1 MKISVLLFSI
11 TVFLSVTCIS
21 KDLEPLP
28 LAQKIFGNDSVP
40 NIADYITGEYI
51 GRPNGTDIPKGSSK
65 KFLLLGQSENT
76 AVVSLTTIDTTGKGI
91 DLYLHFLK
99 ENTWKIAAVRFL
111 SLSGIIEY
119 KVKALE
125 RLSSKQIDSIIKNP
139 PVETKGKKMIKFSS
153 RDEYN
158 FLLGNAK
165 LTLALDDSIAS
176 HFEKNKEKFE
186 KIKELAFK
194 QMEKAKK
201 GDFDV
206 QFFKNLEKQYQKCL
220 ISSLFFGNNRLQNCL
235 IFQIYGSFKNE
246 VGYLY
251 IKDKT
256 KLPKM
261 EPNAV
266 IMLRELGNGWYLYK
280 TT

>member
-1 MKISVLLFSI
+1 MKIFILLFSV
-11 TVFLSVTCIS
+11 TLFLSSNCFS
-21 KDLEPLP
+21 QNLEPLS
-28 LAQKIFGNDSVP
+28 LAKKIFGNDSIP
-40 NIADYITGEYI
+40 NMSDYITGEYI

-65 KFLLLGQSENT
+65 KFLLLGQNENT
-76 AVVSLTTIDTTGKGI
+76 AVTSLTTIDTNGKGI

-99 ENTWKIAAVRFL
+99 ENIWKICAVRFL
-111 SLSGIIEY
+111 SISGTVEY
-119 KVKALE
+119 KAKALE
-125 RLSSKQIDSIIKNP
+125 RLSPKQIDSIIKNP

-153 RDEYN
+153 IDEYN

-165 LTLALDDSIAS
+165 LTLALDDSIAN
-176 HFEKNKEKFE
+176 HFEKNKDEFE

-194 QMEKAKK
+194 QMEKKK
-201 GDFDV
+201 KSTFDDK
-206 QFFKNLEKQYQKCL
+206 FFKNLEKQYQKAL
-220 ISSLFFGNNRLQNCL
+220 ISSLSFGNNRMQNCL
-235 IFQIYGSFKNE
+235 IFQIYGSNKNT

-256 KLPKM
+256 QLPKM
-261 EPNAV
+261 EPNSI

>member
-1 MKISVLLFSI
+1 MKIYILLFSI
-11 TVFLSVTCIS
+11 TLFIS
-21 KDLEPLP
+21 ANCFSMNLEPLP
-28 LAQKIFGNDSVP
+28 LAQKIFGNDSIP

-65 KFLLLGQSENT
+65 KFLLLGQNENT
-76 AVVSLTTIDTTGKGI
+76 AVVSLTTIDTNGKGI

-99 ENTWKIAAVRFL
+99 ESTWKICAVRFL
-111 SLSGIIEY
+111 SISGTVEY

-125 RLSSKQIDSIIKNP
+125 RLSPKQIDSIINNP
-139 PVETKGKKMIKFSS
+139 QEEIKGKKVIKFTS

-165 LTLALDDSIAS
+165 LTIALDDSIVN
-176 HFEKNKEKFE
+176 HFEKNKDEFE
-186 KIKELAFK
+186 KIKEIAFK
-194 QMEKAKK
+194 QMKK
-201 GDFDV
+201 KKKSTFDDK
-206 QFFKNLEKQYQKCL
+206 FFKYLEKQFHKVF
-220 ISSLFFGNNRLQNCL
+220 ISSLSFRNDRMQNSL

-251 IKDKT
+251 LKDKT

-261 EPNAV
+261 TPNSV
-266 IMLRELGNGWYLYK
+266 IMLRELSDGWYIYK

>member
-1 MKISVLLFSI
+1 MKIYILLFSI
-11 TVFLSVTCIS
+11 TLFIS
-21 KDLEPLP
+21 ANCFSMNLEPLP
-28 LAQKIFGNDSVP
+28 LAQKIFGNDSIP

-65 KFLLLGQSENT
+65 KFLLLGQNENT
-76 AVVSLTTIDTTGKGI
+76 AVVSLTTIDTNGKGI

-99 ENTWKIAAVRFL
+99 ESTWKICAVRFL
-111 SLSGIIEY
+111 SISGTVEY

-125 RLSSKQIDSIIKNP
+125 RLSPKQIDSIINNP
-139 PVETKGKKMIKFSS
+139 QEEIKGKKVIKFTS

-165 LTLALDDSIAS
+165 LTIALDDSIVN
-176 HFEKNKEKFE
+176 HFEKNKDEFE
-186 KIKELAFK
+186 KIKEIAFK
-194 QMEKAKK
+194 QMKK
-201 GDFDV
+201 KKKSTFDDK
-206 QFFKNLEKQYQKCL
+206 FFKYLEKQFHKVF
-220 ISSLFFGNNRLQNCL
+220 ISSLSFRNDRMQNSL

-261 EPNAV
+261 TPNSV
-266 IMLRELGNGWYLYK
+266 IMLRELSDGWYIYK

>member
-1 MKISVLLFSI
+1 MKIYILLFSI
-11 TVFLSVTCIS
+11 TLFIS
-21 KDLEPLP
+21 ANCFSMNLEPLP
-28 LAQKIFGNDSVP
+28 LAQKIFGNDSIP

-65 KFLLLGQSENT
+65 KFLLLGQNENT
-76 AVVSLTTIDTTGKGI
+76 AVVSLTTIDTNGKGI

-99 ENTWKIAAVRFL
+99 ESTWKICAVRFL
-111 SLSGIIEY
+111 SISGTVEY

-125 RLSSKQIDSIIKNP
+125 RLSPKQIDSIIKNP
-139 PVETKGKKMIKFSS
+139 QEEIKGKKVIKFTS

-165 LTLALDDSIAS
+165 LTIALDDSIVN
-176 HFEKNKEKFE
+176 HFEKNKDEFE
-186 KIKELAFK
+186 KIKEIAFK
-194 QMEKAKK
+194 QMKK
-201 GDFDV
+201 KKKSTFDDK
-206 QFFKNLEKQYQKCL
+206 FFKYLEKQFHKVF
-220 ISSLFFGNNRLQNCL
+220 ISSLSFRNDRMQNSL

-251 IKDKT
+251 LKDKT

-261 EPNAV
+261 TPNSV
-266 IMLRELGNGWYLYK
+266 IMLRELSDGWYIYK

>member
-1 MKISVLLFSI
+1 MKIYILLFSI
-11 TVFLSVTCIS
+11 TLFIS
-21 KDLEPLP
+21 ANCFSMNLEPLP
-28 LAQKIFGNDSVP
+28 LAQKIFGNDSIP

-65 KFLLLGQSENT
+65 KFLLLGQNENT
-76 AVVSLTTIDTTGKGI
+76 AVVSLTTINTNGKGI

-99 ENTWKIAAVRFL
+99 ESTWKICAVRFL
-111 SLSGIIEY
+111 SISGTVEY

-125 RLSSKQIDSIIKNP
+125 RLSPKQIDSIINNP
-139 PVETKGKKMIKFSS
+139 QEEIKGKKVIKFTS

-165 LTLALDDSIAS
+165 LTIALDDSIVN
-176 HFEKNKEKFE
+176 HFEKNKDEFE
-186 KIKELAFK
+186 KIKEIAFK
-194 QMEKAKK
+194 QMKK
-201 GDFDV
+201 KKKSTFDDK
-206 QFFKNLEKQYQKCL
+206 FFKYLEKQFHKVF
-220 ISSLFFGNNRLQNCL
+220 ISSLSFRNDRMQNSL

-261 EPNAV
+261 TPNSV
-266 IMLRELGNGWYLYK
+266 IMLRELSDGWYIYK